1 MSDLDLRLEAA
12 AEAAWRQNIQDQML
26 RGKFPP
32 KVEWAE
38 ADDATKAA
46 WRSVT
51 AAAVEAWNQAQPQ

>member
-1 MSDLDLRLEAA
+1 MTDIDPRLEAA

-26 RGKFPP
+26 RGRFPP

-38 ADDATKAA
+38 ADDATRAA

-51 AAAVEAWNQAQPQ
+51 AAAVEAWERAA